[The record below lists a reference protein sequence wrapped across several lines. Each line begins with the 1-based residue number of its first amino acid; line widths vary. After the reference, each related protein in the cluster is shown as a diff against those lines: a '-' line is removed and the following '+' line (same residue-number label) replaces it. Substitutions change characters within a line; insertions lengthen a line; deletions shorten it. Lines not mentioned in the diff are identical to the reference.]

1 MKNFKT
7 FVEAVDKNMV
17 IELKSY
23 IENDG
28 DLYNQTKYKR
38 IGFY

>member
-1 MKNFKT
+1 MKDFKT

-28 DLYNQTKYKR
+28 DLYKQKPS
-38 IGFY
+38 IMFFI